1 MSLEELRVAG
11 VITTGMTTKDRE
23 RRRLARW
30 AALAL
35 ALLGL
40 ATAAGAARDPF
51 VGTWKMN
58 HAKSKYA
65 AGLPPREQIAAIT
78 VKGRNMQVKVEAITS
93 EGKKTVVHYE
103 IPYDGGMG
111 RMFETS
117 PAYDGILGKHLG
129 PYERE
134 ISRLKDGKAVF
145 TARSIVSPDGRLM
158 SVYSKGVSPL
168 GKPVEAHVV
177 YDRVK

>member
-1 MSLEELRVAG
+1 
-11 VITTGMTTKDRE
+11 
-23 RRRLARW
+23 
-30 AALAL
+30 
-35 ALLGL
+35 
-40 ATAAGAARDPF
+40 
-51 VGTWKMN
+51 MN

-65 AGLPPREQIAAIT
+65 AGLPPREQIATIT
-78 VKGRNMQVKVEAITS
+78 VKGRNMQVKVEAITAD
-93 EGKKTVVHYE
+93 GKKTVVRYE

-117 PAYDGILGKHLG
+117 PAYDGILGRHLG

-145 TARSIVSPDGRLM
+145 TARSIVSPDGSLM

-168 GKPVEAHVV
+168 GKPVQAHVV

>member
-1 MSLEELRVAG
+1 
-11 VITTGMTTKDRE
+11 
-23 RRRLARW
+23 
-30 AALAL
+30 
-35 ALLGL
+35 
-40 ATAAGAARDPF
+40 
-51 VGTWKMN
+51 MN

-65 AGLPPREQIAAIT
+65 AGLPPREQIATIT
-78 VKGRNMQVKVEAITS
+78 VKKRHMQVKVEAITA
-93 EGKKTVVHYE
+93 EGKKSVVRYE

-145 TARSIVSPDGRLM
+145 TARSIVSPDGNLM